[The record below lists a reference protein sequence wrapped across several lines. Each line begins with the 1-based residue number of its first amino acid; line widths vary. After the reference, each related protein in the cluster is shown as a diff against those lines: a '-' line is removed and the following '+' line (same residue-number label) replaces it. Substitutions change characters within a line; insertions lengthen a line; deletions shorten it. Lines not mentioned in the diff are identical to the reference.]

1 MSLPPTSPSATG
13 TPSGLAAPDR
23 NVLRSELIRARKA
36 LDPAEWER
44 HSAAVQRR
52 VLALPEWR
60 DARTVAMYI
69 AVRNEISTD
78 EIIRRAWAEGKQ
90 VLLPRC
96 LPPSAG
102 EGIMEF
108 VLCRG
113 YDELAP
119 GAFGLSEPGPACVPL
134 PRTGWGQDAAGT
146 VVPPSGTDASLRLP
160 DLSLKSVLRQRSRNS
175 AHRNCVYSP
184 NSCGSVH
191 CRRDMEKI
199 SSMHKRSTV
208 RNNASASTAV
218 PSHANNSFSSRYA
231 LTRKTATWI
240 PARNSWLL

>member
-1 MSLPPTSPSATG
+1 MSLPPTSPSAAG
-13 TPSGLAAPDR
+13 MPSGHAVTDR

-36 LDPAEWER
+36 LAPADWER

-96 LPPSAG
+96 LPPSEG

-113 YDELAP
+113 YDELTP

-134 PRTGWGQDAAGT
+134 PRTGWEQDAAGT
-146 VVPPSGTDASLRLP
+146 FVPPSGTDASLRLP
-160 DLSLKSVLRQRSRNS
+160 DLILVP
-175 AHRNCVYSP
+175 AVGISP
-184 NSCGSVH
+184 AGARLGYGKGFYDRLLALPGTRYYTGH
-191 CRRDMEKI
+191 CTGLPSYARLAEKMGRRVAYLHAGD
-199 SSMHKRSTV
+199 TV
-208 RNNASASTAV
+208 E
-218 PSHANNSFSSRYA
+218 
-231 LTRKTATWI
+231 I
-240 PARNSWLL
+240 

>member
-1 MSLPPTSPSATG
+1 MSLPPTSPSVTG
-13 TPSGLAAPDR
+13 TPSGHAVPDR

-36 LDPAEWER
+36 LAPADWER

-96 LPPSAG
+96 LPPSEG

-113 YDELAP
+113 YDELTP

-134 PRTGWGQDAAGT
+134 PARDGSRT
-146 VVPPSGTDASLRLP
+146 PPEPSSRLP
-160 DLSLKSVLRQRSRNS
+160 GRMRLF
-175 AHRNCVYSP
+175 
-184 NSCGSVH
+184 G
-191 CRRDMEKI
+191 CRI
-199 SSMHKRSTV
+199 
-208 RNNASASTAV
+208 
-218 PSHANNSFSSRYA
+218 
-231 LTRKTATWI
+231 
-240 PARNSWLL
+240 

>member
-96 LPPSAG
+96 LPP
-102 EGIMEF
+102 
-108 VLCRG
+108 
-113 YDELAP
+113 

-146 VVPPSGTDASLRLP
+146 FVPPSGTDASLRLP
-160 DLSLKSVLRQRSRNS
+160 DLILVPAVGISPAGARLGYGKGFYDRLLARPGWGGAKRLALVHSLQL
-175 AHRNCVYSP
+175 AAFPAGPLDIPMHGYAT
-184 NSCGSVH
+184 
-191 CRRDMEKI
+191 EKELI
-199 SSMHKRSTV
+199 
-208 RNNASASTAV
+208 
-218 PSHANNSFSSRYA
+218 
-231 LTRKTATWI
+231 
-240 PARNSWLL
+240 WL

>member
-134 PRTGWGQDAAGT
+134 PRTGWGQDARRNLRPAFRDGCVSPAAGSD
-146 VVPPSGTDASLRLP
+146 SGPRRGHQPAGARLGYGKGFYDRLLALPGWGGAKRLALVHSLQLAAFP
-160 DLSLKSVLRQRSRNS
+160 AGPLDIPMHGY
-175 AHRNCVYSP
+175 AT
-184 NSCGSVH
+184 
-191 CRRDMEKI
+191 EKELI
-199 SSMHKRSTV
+199 
-208 RNNASASTAV
+208 
-218 PSHANNSFSSRYA
+218 
-231 LTRKTATWI
+231 
-240 PARNSWLL
+240 WL

>member
-1 MSLPPTSPSATG
+1 MPLPPTSLSAAG
-13 TPSGLAAPDR
+13 MPSGHAAPDR
-23 NVLRSELIRARKA
+23 NALRSELMRARKA
-36 LDPAEWER
+36 LAPAEWER

-60 DARTVAMYI
+60 EARTVAMYV

-119 GAFGLSEPGPACVPL
+119 GAFGLSEPGPACPPL
-134 PRTGWGQDAAGT
+134 PRTGWARAVGISPAGARLGYGKGFYDRLLALPGWGGAKRLALIHSLQIAAFPAGPLDIPMHGYAT
-146 VVPPSGTDASLRLP
+146 
-160 DLSLKSVLRQRSRNS
+160 
-175 AHRNCVYSP
+175 
-184 NSCGSVH
+184 
-191 CRRDMEKI
+191 EKELI
-199 SSMHKRSTV
+199 WR
-208 RNNASASTAV
+208 
-218 PSHANNSFSSRYA
+218 
-231 LTRKTATWI
+231 
-240 PARNSWLL
+240 

>member
-13 TPSGLAAPDR
+13 TPSGLAVPDR

-36 LDPAEWER
+36 LDSAEWER

-52 VLALPEWR
+52 VLALPERR
-60 DARTVAMYI
+60 D
-69 AVRNEISTD
+69 D

-146 VVPPSGTDASLRLP
+146 FVPPSGTDASLRLP
-160 DLSLKSVLRQRSRNS
+160 DLILVPAVGISPAGARLGYGKGFYDRLLALPGWGGANRLALVHSLQL
-175 AHRNCVYSP
+175 AAFPAGPLDIPMHGYAT
-184 NSCGSVH
+184 
-191 CRRDMEKI
+191 EKELI
-199 SSMHKRSTV
+199 
-208 RNNASASTAV
+208 
-218 PSHANNSFSSRYA
+218 
-231 LTRKTATWI
+231 
-240 PARNSWLL
+240 WL

>member
-1 MSLPPTSPSATG
+1 MSLPPTSPPATG

-96 LPPSAG
+96 LQPSAG
-102 EGIMEF
+102 E
-108 VLCRG
+108 
-113 YDELAP
+113 
-119 GAFGLSEPGPACVPL
+119 VPL

-146 VVPPSGTDASLRLP
+146 FVPPSGTDASLRLP
-160 DLSLKSVLRQRSRNS
+160 DLILVPAVGISPAGARLGYGKGFYDRLLALPGWGGAKRLALVHSLQL
-175 AHRNCVYSP
+175 AAFPAGPLDIPMHGYAT
-184 NSCGSVH
+184 
-191 CRRDMEKI
+191 EKELI
-199 SSMHKRSTV
+199 
-208 RNNASASTAV
+208 
-218 PSHANNSFSSRYA
+218 
-231 LTRKTATWI
+231 
-240 PARNSWLL
+240 WL

>member
-13 TPSGLAAPDR
+13 TPSGLAVPDR

-52 VLALPEWR
+52 VLAIPEWR

-134 PRTGWGQDAAGT
+134 PRTGWEQDAAGT
-146 VVPPSGTDASLRLP
+146 FVPPSGTDASLRLP
-160 DLSLKSVLRQRSRNS
+160 DLILVP
-175 AHRNCVYSP
+175 AVGISP
-184 NSCGSVH
+184 AGTRLGYGKGFYDRLLALPGWGGAKRLALVH
-191 CRRDMEKI
+191 SFQLAAFPAGPLDIPMHGYATEKELI
-199 SSMHKRSTV
+199 
-208 RNNASASTAV
+208 
-218 PSHANNSFSSRYA
+218 
-231 LTRKTATWI
+231 
-240 PARNSWLL
+240 WL

>member
-13 TPSGLAAPDR
+13 TPSGHAVPDR
-23 NVLRSELIRARKA
+23 NVLRSKLIRARKA
-36 LDPAEWER
+36 LDPAEWES

-146 VVPPSGTDASLRLP
+146 FVPPSGTDAVF
-160 DLSLKSVLRQRSRNS
+160 DIFYHVADVS
-175 AHRNCVYSP
+175 A
-184 NSCGSVH
+184 
-191 CRRDMEKI
+191 DQ
-199 SSMHKRSTV
+199 
-208 RNNASASTAV
+208 
-218 PSHANNSFSSRYA
+218 
-231 LTRKTATWI
+231 
-240 PARNSWLL
+240 

>member
-13 TPSGLAAPDR
+13 TPSGHAVPER
-23 NVLRSELIRARKA
+23 NVLRSKLIRARKA

-90 VLLPRC
+90 V
-96 LPPSAG
+96 
-102 EGIMEF
+102 
-108 VLCRG
+108 
-113 YDELAP
+113 
-119 GAFGLSEPGPACVPL
+119 PL

-146 VVPPSGTDASLRLP
+146 FVPPSGTDASLRLP
-160 DLSLKSVLRQRSRNS
+160 DLILVPAVGISPAGARLGYGKGFYDRLLALPGWGGAKRLALVHSLQL
-175 AHRNCVYSP
+175 AAFPAGPLDIPMHGYAT
-184 NSCGSVH
+184 
-191 CRRDMEKI
+191 EKELI
-199 SSMHKRSTV
+199 
-208 RNNASASTAV
+208 
-218 PSHANNSFSSRYA
+218 
-231 LTRKTATWI
+231 
-240 PARNSWLL
+240 WL

>member
-13 TPSGLAAPDR
+13 KPSGLAAPDR

-36 LDPAEWER
+36 LAPAEWER

-146 VVPPSGTDASLRLP
+146 FVPPSGTDDRLLALPGWGGAKRLALVHSLQLAAFP
-160 DLSLKSVLRQRSRNS
+160 AGPLDIPMHGY
-175 AHRNCVYSP
+175 AT
-184 NSCGSVH
+184 
-191 CRRDMEKI
+191 EKELI
-199 SSMHKRSTV
+199 
-208 RNNASASTAV
+208 
-218 PSHANNSFSSRYA
+218 
-231 LTRKTATWI
+231 
-240 PARNSWLL
+240 WL